1 MKQLTIFLILFIS
14 SFSYSQTKEDT
25 LKKVFEYIRKVDHLY
40 TKEGLIPDN
49 GRNLQYKAN
58 LELIGAHIEKGDL
71 SVSSMKTYDK
81 KVQFSIRAGFDI
93 TFIHVLK
100 YCPEFILNE
109 EFISFIETQ
118 VQKDNVSKA
127 NLKNAIAFHFYNM
140 TYYDPS
146 NHYKAENPIAKKL
159 NHKYD
164 SLFYEAIKRWG
175 IDREELQ
182 ELIKHKQEK

>member
-1 MKQLTIFLILFIS
+1 MKQLPIFLLLFIS
-14 SFSYSQTKEDT
+14 SFSFSQTKEDT
-25 LKKVFEYIRKVDHLY
+25 LKKVFEYIRKVDQLY
-40 TKEGLIPDN
+40 TKEGLIPFDD
-49 GRNLQYKAN
+49 RNLLYKAN
-58 LELIGAHIEKGDL
+58 LELIVAHIENGDL
-71 SVSSMKTYDK
+71 SVSSMQTYGE
-81 KVQFSIRAGFDI
+81 KVQFTIWGGFNI

-118 VQKDNVSKA
+118 VKKENISKET
-127 NLKNAIAFHFYNM
+127 LKNAIKFHFYNM

-146 NHYKAENPIAKKL
+146 NHYKVENPIAKKL

-164 SLFYEAIKRWG
+164 PLFYEAIKRWG